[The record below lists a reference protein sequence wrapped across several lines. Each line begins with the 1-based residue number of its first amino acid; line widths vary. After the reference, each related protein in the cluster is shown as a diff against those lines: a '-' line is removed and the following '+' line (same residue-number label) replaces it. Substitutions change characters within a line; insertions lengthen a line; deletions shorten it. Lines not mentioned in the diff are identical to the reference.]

1 VEPIHAVFIGGANT
15 PARVRAF
22 VDYLTERL
30 G

>member
-1 VEPIHAVFIGGANT
+1 VFIGGANR
-15 PARVRAF
+15 PARVRVF